1 MVIHCVGNGPLEFF
15 SINMIVVFF
24 VKKGDVIIVL
34 CLKMA
39 LRVNLK
45 CKNLLKKE
53 KEERISTKNVDRWKN
68 RWSLL
73 VLINAPPSVTSFVF
87 GHHQE

>member
-24 VKKGDVIIVL
+24 VKRRDVIIVL
-34 CLKMA
+34 YLKMA
-39 LRVNLK
+39 LLVNLK
-45 CKNLLKKE
+45 CKNLLRKE
-53 KEERISTKNVDRWKN
+53 KEEHISTKKVGRWKN

-73 VLINAPPSVTSFVF
+73 VLMNAPPSVTSFVF
-87 GHHQE
+87 GNH